1 MKSFFKYVLATIT
14 GIFILGFLFIGI
26 MIATIANLS
35 KTEKVKVGE
44 NTILKV
50 ELNYPI
56 SDGPINE
63 TTAIFSSLNPDGSK
77 AMALLDIL
85 DQIDRASEDPNI
97 KGIYLDMTFV
107 GAGFARTSEIRTAL
121 EHFKESGKFIYAYGQ
136 AFYPQS
142 YYLASVADSVF
153 LHPEGSFLYNGL
165 LADVVFLKEMF
176 AKLGI
181 EMQVIKHG
189 KFKGATEIFER
200 SSLSDENRF
209 QIQQYINSIN
219 ETITSQIADSRALN
233 ADSLM
238 RIADDMLARTPE
250 TAMELGM
257 IDQLMYRDQVNDL
270 LRKASGIDESDKL
283 KFMSLSR
290 YKSTDDRNKGGSKD
304 RIAVLYAEGDIV
316 DGKGDAENVG
326 GETFAQALEKIRK
339 DEKIKAVV
347 LRINSPGGSAFASDV
362 IYREVYLTRQVK
374 PVIVSMGDVAASG
387 GYYIAALADTIVA
400 LPSTITGS
408 IGVFGVIPNTQKL
421 LNEKLGIHAE
431 YVGTGSHSDFGR
443 LDRPLNE
450 FEKTYFVEM
459 IDSIYAQFVGIVGK
473 GRNMHRSRVDSLAQ
487 GRVYTGLMAKDLGLT
502 DVNGDLLDAID
513 IAAWKAGI
521 EDYRLSSYPKRKS
534 PIEEIINQLG
544 QTSSKN
550 QLKKALGVYYPLVQQ
565 IEVTKNIQGAQMRMP
580 YLLHFN
586 HQ

>member
-121 EHFKESGKFIYAYGQ
+121 ENFKESGKFIYAYGQ

-347 LRINSPGGSAFASDV
+347 LRINSPGGSALASDV

-459 IDSIYAQFVGIVGK
+459 IDSIYAQFVGIVGE

>member
-77 AMALLDIL
+77 AMALFDIL

-347 LRINSPGGSAFASDV
+347 LRINSPGGSALASDV

>member
-347 LRINSPGGSAFASDV
+347 LRINSPGGSALASDV

-459 IDSIYAQFVGIVGK
+459 IDSIYAQFVGIVGE

>member
-347 LRINSPGGSAFASDV
+347 LRINSPGGSALASDV

>member
-26 MIATIANLS
+26 IIATIANLS

-44 NTILKV
+44 NTILQI

-56 SDGPINE
+56 SDGPIDE
-63 TTAIFSSLNPDGSK
+63 TTALFSSLNADGSN
-77 AMALLDIL
+77 AVSLLDIL

-97 KGIYLDMTFV
+97 KGIYLDVSFV
-107 GAGFARTSEIRTAL
+107 GAGFARTSEIRMAL
-121 EHFKESGKFIYAYGQ
+121 ERFKKSGKFIYAYGQ

-142 YYLASVADSVF
+142 YYLASIADSVF

-189 KFKGATEIFER
+189 KFKGATEVFER
-200 SSLSDENRF
+200 TSLSDENRF
-209 QIQQYINSIN
+209 QIKQYINSIN
-219 ETITSQIADSRALN
+219 ETITSQIAKSRELS

-238 RIADDMLARTPE
+238 EIADGMLARTPE
-250 TAMELGM
+250 QAMTLGM
-257 IDQLMYRDQVNDL
+257 IDGLLYGDEVKEL
-270 LRKASGIDESDKL
+270 LRKASGISESGKL
-283 KFMSLSR
+283 KFMTLSR
-290 YKSTDDRNKGGSKD
+290 YKSTDDRSKGTSKD
-304 RIAVLYAEGDIV
+304 RIAILYAEGEIV
-316 DGKGDAENVG
+316 DGKGNAQTVG

-339 DEKIKAVV
+339 DDKIKAVV
-347 LRINSPGGSAFASDV
+347 LRINSPGGSALASDV

-421 LNEKLGIHAE
+421 LNEKMGISAE

-443 LDRPLNE
+443 IDRPLSE
-450 FEKTYFVEM
+450 FEKNYFVEM

-473 GRNMHRSRVDSLAQ
+473 GRSMSRARVDSLAQ
-487 GRVYTGLMAKDLGLT
+487 GRVYTGMMAKDLGLT
-502 DVNGDLLDAID
+502 DVQGDLLDAID
-513 IAAWKAGI
+513 IAAHKAGI
-521 EDYRLSSYPKRKS
+521 EKYRLSSYPKRKS

-544 QTSSKN
+544 QTTSENK
-550 QLKKALGVYYPLVQQ
+550 LKEALGVYYPLVKQL
-565 IEVTKNIQGAQMRMP
+565 EMTKNIQGAQMRMP
-580 YLLHFN
+580 YLLHFY